1 MLVGGLAKGGR
12 GVYALDVTNPV
23 ATNEADVASKVL
35 WEFPNAT
42 TSTTVAQNLG
52 YTYGRPILTKTN
64 ATGWVVLVASGYNND
79 SNTSGGDGQGHLFV
93 LNAKTGAL
101 IRDIP
106 TGVGTSSSPSGLA
119 KISGFSSN
127 ASVNNTVDYVYGGD
141 LLGNV
146 WRFDL
151 TDASPVNWAVTKL
164 ATLVDANGQAQP
176 ITGEPQ
182 LSEITRNGVSHRFVY
197 VGTGEYLGSSDIAS
211 TQSQTMYGLI
221 DDLSA
226 VPLISPL
233 RANLVQQTISVV
245 NSTERQLSTNVIN
258 YTTQRGWYV
267 DLTLSPGERIN
278 TDPQLAS
285 GALLFTSNIP
295 SSDLC
300 VPGGSSWFYA
310 IDYET
315 GGIVANTTQPNFSA
329 VFLGNAL
336 ASRPSLVQLPNG
348 RLVGAVHL
356 SDGSSPTEIVP
367 VAASIGSGR
376 RVFWKEV
383 KTN

>member
-1 MLVGGLAKGGR
+1 MLVGGLGKGGQ

-23 ATNEADVASKVL
+23 ATSEADVASKVL

-42 TSTTVAQNLG
+42 TPTAVTQNLG
-52 YTYGRPILTKTN
+52 YTYGRPVLTKTA

-79 SNTSGGDGQGHLFV
+79 AATTGGDGQGHLFV

-101 IRDIP
+101 IADIP
-106 TGVGTSSSPSGLA
+106 TGAGTPSSPSGLA
-119 KISGFSSN
+119 RISGYSSN
-127 ASVNNTVDYVYGGD
+127 AQVNNTVDYVYGGD

-151 TDASPVNWAVTKL
+151 TAATPGAWTVTKL
-164 ATLVDANGQAQP
+164 ATLVDSGGQVQP
-176 ITGEPQ
+176 VTGEPQ
-182 LSEITRNGVSHRFVY
+182 LSEITRGGISHRFVY
-197 VGTGEYLGSSDIAS
+197 IGTGEYLGGSDINT
-211 TQSQTMYGLI
+211 TQVQTMYGLI

-226 VPLISPL
+226 VPLIYPL
-233 RANLVQQTISVV
+233 RTNLVQQTLSTV
-245 NSTERQLSTNVIN
+245 NSTQRQVSTNVID
-258 YTTQRGWYV
+258 YTTQRGWYL
-267 DLTLSPGERIN
+267 DLSLTPGERIN

-295 SSDLC
+295 SSNLC
-300 VPGGSSWFYA
+300 VPGGSSYFYA

-315 GGIVANTTQPNFSA
+315 GGIVSNTTQPAFSG

-348 RLVGAVHL
+348 RLVGAIHL
-356 SDGSSPTEIVP
+356 SDGSSPTEVVP
-367 VAASIGSGR
+367 VAASVTGGR